1 MIVTYPSPIARKT
14 LDSEIKRGQSRHHA
28 MGENFLDERFCGG
41 GTSDGS
47 RRRSPTP
54 EPPPEREI
62 IRPTLLRDFAVGLR
76 AGFGHRLVRPILLVE
91 GNVAFFDGFFF
102 ALYLIFTIDT
112 LGLSPGV
119 VGVLIGM
126 GGIGAL
132 MGALIARR
140 VPSFLGLRLAM
151 IRLTGLAQAAQLLI
165 PLAHSPDWMVPSLLA
180 THQLI
185 GDAMMV
191 AYVVLAVSLRQ
202 SVSPLG
208 VLRRANATP
217 ARPNRPPA
225 ASGRFHRG
233 RACDS
238 ARCPDGDLDR
248 RAGWPV
254 CAHDPRFIADP
265 DVATDAGTWLN
276 FGVARRRPP
285 RYRAPYRMA
294 H

>member
-151 IRLTGLAQAAQLLI
+151 IRLAGLAQAAQLLI
-165 PLAHSPDWMVPSLLA
+165 PLARGPDWMVPSFLA
-180 THQLI
+180 THHLI
-185 GDAMMV
+185 GDAVMV
-191 AYVVLAVSLRQ
+191 AYVLLAVSLRQ
-202 SVSPLG
+202 TVLPLG
-208 VLRRANATP
+208 VLGRANATLQVLTRLLLP
-217 ARPNRPPA
+217 AGA
-225 ASGRFHRG
+225 
-233 RACDS
+233 
-238 ARCPDGDLDR
+238 LI
-248 RAGWPV
+248 AGWLATALDVRTAIWIGVLGGLLAPMILALSPIRSLRRMPV
-254 CAHDPRFIADP
+254 P
-265 DVATDAGTWLN
+265 G
-276 FGVARRRPP
+276 
-285 RYRAPYRMA
+285 
-294 H
+294 